1 MKKIRFL
8 SIFLFLTL
16 LFASFAP
23 AAMALEEPSLE
34 CAYCVLL
41 ETNTG
46 TVLYSRG
53 AEMRAYPASLTKMM
67 TVLLAVE
74 ATENQTVLP
83 NGDTAALSNLVTAQP
98 GFNFDMIADGST
110 ADILQGETMTLE
122 ELLYCAMLSSANE
135 ACNVIAMYIGGNV
148 NTFVEMMNQRAAQ
161 LGCTDTHFANTHGL
175 PNEEHYTTALDLSLI
190 ARECVQHSV
199 FRELCST
206 RTHTLKPTN
215 LSAER
220 QLYNTNALIN
230 ANDHYPGN
238 YLYEGAAGIKTGFT
252 SAAGYCLAALATRE
266 GVANEQLLSIV
277 LKAPA
282 YDDNGDGIIDRYC
295 NFSDSAKLFDWGFDN
310 WGYREVLKSTDI
322 ITEVPV
328 SMGDGADRV
337 SVRPS
342 SSIVRL
348 LPNDEDLSLYQKI
361 PTITAT
367 ANGKELEA
375 PIIAGQV
382 LGEIAIVKDG
392 VTVGTSALVASSD
405 VALSRVQYMRTEIS
419 NTLHK
424 PVVVWTFWVLI
435 LLTCFY
441 VFVVVRYR
449 NRRREYLKRQN
460 NARIAREIAADDQ
473 DVQDWYKKEE
483 EATRPVTLN
492 HSSKLSGDKKTMNVK
507 RSETG
512 KESPA
517 KKSGSGAAE
526 KSGTERKNS
535 EGDKMTEKRAPAMR
549 PAAKSKGEAGSPTSE
564 EDDSFRDCFEELFGK
579 KE

>member
-8 SIFLFLTL
+8 STFLLLAL
-16 LFASFAP
+16 LFSALSPSAY
-23 AAMALEEPSLE
+23 ALEEPQIE
-34 CAYCVLL
+34 CGYAVLL

-46 TVLYSRG
+46 TLLYSRNSD
-53 AEMRAYPASLTKMM
+53 ARAYPASLTKMM

-74 ATENQTVLP
+74 ACENQALLP
-83 NGDTAALSNLVTAQP
+83 NGETAALSNSVTAQP
-98 GFNFDMIADGST
+98 GFDFDMIADGST
-110 ADILQGETMTLE
+110 ADIVQGETMTLE

-135 ACNVIAMYIGGNV
+135 ACNVIAMYIGGSVDAFV
-148 NTFVEMMNQRAAQ
+148 NLMNQRAAE
-161 LGCTDTHFANTHGL
+161 LGCTGTHFANTHGL
-175 PNEEHYTTALDLSLI
+175 PNEDHYTTAYDLSLI
-190 ARECVQHSV
+190 ARECVEHSV
-199 FRELCST
+199 FRELCNT
-206 RTHTLKPTN
+206 RSHTLNPTN

-266 GVANEQLLSIV
+266 GVANEQLIAIV

-282 YDDNGDGIIDRYC
+282 YDDNGDGILDRYC
-295 NFSDSAKLFDWGFDN
+295 NFSDAARLFDWGFDN
-310 WGYREVLKSTDI
+310 WAYREVIKSTDI

-348 LPNDEDLSLYQKI
+348 LPRDEDLSLYQKV

-375 PIIAGQV
+375 PVTAGQV

-405 VALSRVQYMRTEIS
+405 VALSRVQYMRTQIS
-419 NTLHK
+419 DTLHK
-424 PVVVWTFWVLI
+424 PIVRWTFWI
-435 LLTCFY
+435 LLLLAFLY

-449 NRRREYLKRQN
+449 KRRKAYLKRRE
-460 NARIAREIAADDQ
+460 NARLAGEIARGDAD
-473 DVQDWYKKEE
+473 VRAWYNEE
-483 EATRPVTLN
+483 EQEATRSVKTLPRKPKSGEKKG
-492 HSSKLSGDKKTMNVK
+492 SSEKKPAA
-507 RSETG
+507 R
-512 KESPA
+512 PA
-517 KKSGSGAAE
+517 KS
-526 KSGTERKNS
+526 
-535 EGDKMTEKRAPAMR
+535 DPA
-549 PAAKSKGEAGSPTSE
+549 SPSAS
-564 EDDSFRDCFEELFGK
+564 EDDSFRDCFEEFFGK
-579 KE
+579 K

>member
-8 SIFLFLTL
+8 STFLLLALLLSALTPSAL
-16 LFASFAP
+16 ALDDP
-23 AAMALEEPSLE
+23 AVE

-46 TVLYSRG
+46 TVLYNRG
-53 AEMRAYPASLTKMM
+53 GDQRAYPASLTKMM
-67 TVLLAVE
+67 TVLLALE
-74 ATENQTVLP
+74 ACENQALLP
-83 NGDTAALSNLVTAQP
+83 NGETCALHNSVTAQA

-135 ACNVIAMYIGGNV
+135 ACNVIAMYIGGSVEAFV
-148 NTFVEMMNQRAAQ
+148 NLMNQRAAA
-161 LGCTDTHFANTHGL
+161 LGCMGTHFANTHGL
-175 PNEEHYTTALDLSLI
+175 PNDNHYSTAYDLSLI
-190 ARECVQHSV
+190 ARECVNHSN
-199 FRELCST
+199 FRELCNT
-206 RTHTLKPTN
+206 RTHTLNPTN

-266 GVANEQLLSIV
+266 GIANEQLIAIV

-282 YDDNGDGIIDRYC
+282 YDDNGDGVLDRYC
-295 NFSDSAKLFDWGFDN
+295 NFSDAAKLFDWGFDN
-310 WGYREVLKSTDI
+310 WTYREVIKSTDI

-348 LPNDEDLSLYQKI
+348 LPKDEDLSLYQRI
-361 PTITAT
+361 PTITAA

-375 PIIAGQV
+375 PITAGQV

-424 PVVVWTFWVLI
+424 PIVQWTFWI
-435 LLTCFY
+435 LLLLSFLY

-449 NRRREYLKRQN
+449 KRRKAYLKRLS
-460 NARIAREIAADDQ
+460 NAKVAREIANGDAD
-473 DVQDWYKKEE
+473 VREWYEE
-483 EATRPVTLN
+483 KDEATRPVTLKPKARPK
-492 HSSKLSGDKKTMNVK
+492 SEPKSG
-507 RSETG
+507 
-512 KESPA
+512 
-517 KKSGSGAAE
+517 KKSGGSHSA
-526 KSGTERKNS
+526 K
-535 EGDKMTEKRAPAMR
+535 
-549 PAAKSKGEAGSPTSE
+549 PAAKRPAVRPAKSDPASPSAS
-564 EDDSFRDCFEELFGK
+564 EDDNFRDCFEEFFGK
-579 KE
+579 KDE

>member
-8 SIFLFLTL
+8 STFLLLSLLLSALTPSAL
-16 LFASFAP
+16 ALDDP
-23 AAMALEEPSLE
+23 AVE
-34 CAYCVLL
+34 CSYCVLL

-46 TVLYSRG
+46 TVLYNRG
-53 AEMRAYPASLTKMM
+53 GDQRAYPASLTKMM
-67 TVLLAVE
+67 TVLLALE
-74 ATENQTVLP
+74 ACENQALLP
-83 NGDTAALSNLVTAQP
+83 NGETCALQNSVTAQA

-135 ACNVIAMYIGGNV
+135 ACNVIAMYIGGSV
-148 NTFVEMMNQRAAQ
+148 ETFVNLMNQRAAA
-161 LGCTDTHFANTHGL
+161 LGCMGTHFANTHGL
-175 PNEEHYTTALDLSLI
+175 PNDNHYSTAYDLSLI
-190 ARECVQHSV
+190 ARECVNHST
-199 FRELCST
+199 FRELCNT
-206 RTHTLKPTN
+206 RTHTLNPTN

-266 GVANEQLLSIV
+266 GIANEQLIAIV

-282 YDDNGDGIIDRYC
+282 YDDNGDGVLDRYC
-295 NFSDSAKLFDWGFDN
+295 NFSDAAKLFDWGFDN
-310 WGYREVLKSTDI
+310 WTYREVIKSTDI

-348 LPNDEDLSLYQKI
+348 LPKDEDLSLYQKI

-367 ANGKELEA
+367 ANGRELEA
-375 PIIAGQV
+375 PVIAGQV

-392 VTVGTSALVASSD
+392 ITVGTSALVASSD

-419 NTLHK
+419 DTLHK
-424 PVVVWTFWVLI
+424 PIVQWTFWI
-435 LLTCFY
+435 LLLLTFLY

-449 NRRREYLKRQN
+449 NRRKAYLKRLS
-460 NARIAREIAADDQ
+460 NAKVAREIANGDE
-473 DVQDWYKKEE
+473 DVRDWYNAEE
-483 EATRPVTLN
+483 EATRAVKPVRKAKPKAEPKAKTDAGAKTE
-492 HSSKLSGDKKTMNVK
+492 SRTRPVSKK
-507 RSETG
+507 
-512 KESPA
+512 PA
-517 KKSGSGAAE
+517 
-526 KSGTERKNS
+526 
-535 EGDKMTEKRAPAMR
+535 DKRAPAVR
-549 PAAKSKGEAGSPTSE
+549 PARSDPASPSAD
-564 EDDSFRDCFEELFGK
+564 EDDNFRDCFEEYFGK

>member
-8 SIFLFLTL
+8 STFLLLVL
-16 LFASFAP
+16 LFGILSP
-23 AAMALEEPSLE
+23 AASALDDPAVE

-41 ETNTG
+41 ETNTD
-46 TVLYSRG
+46 TVLYAKG
-53 AEMRAYPASLTKMM
+53 ANERAYPASLTKMM
-67 TVLLAVE
+67 TVLLAIE

-83 NGDTAALSNLVTAQP
+83 NGEVAALSNSVTAQP
-98 GFNFDMIADGST
+98 GFDFDMIASGST
-110 ADILQGETMTLE
+110 ADIVQGETMTLE

-135 ACNVIAMYIGGNV
+135 ACNVIAMYIGGSVDN
-148 NTFVEMMNQRAAQ
+148 FVAMMNRRAEE
-161 LGCTDTHFANTHGL
+161 LGCTGTHFANTHGL
-175 PNEEHYTTALDLSLI
+175 PNENHYTTAYDLALI
-190 ARECVQHSV
+190 AGEAINHSV

-206 RTHTLKPTN
+206 RTHTLPPTN

-252 SAAGYCLAALATRE
+252 SSAGYCLAALASRE

-282 YDDNGDGIIDRYC
+282 YDDNGDSIIDRYC
-295 NFSDSAKLFDWGFDN
+295 NFSDAARLFDWGFDN
-310 WGYREVLKSTDI
+310 WSYREVIKSTDI

-337 SVRPS
+337 SVRAS

-348 LPNDEDLSLYQKI
+348 LPNDEDLSLYQKV

-375 PIIAGQV
+375 PITAGQV

-392 VTVGTSALVASSD
+392 VTVGTSALVASTD

-419 NTLHK
+419 NTLHR
-424 PVVVWTFWVLI
+424 PVVQWTFWILV
-435 LLTCFY
+435 LLTFLY

-449 NRRREYLKRQN
+449 KRRKAYLKRVS
-460 NARIAREIAADDQ
+460 NARLAKEIANGDD
-473 DVQDWYKKEE
+473 DVREWYNED
-483 EATRPVTLN
+483 EATRPVKVKAPAKLKTRTKPK
-492 HSSKLSGDKKTMNVK
+492 SDADASKSAGSKATGGKK
-507 RSETG
+507 
-512 KESPA
+512 SPA
-517 KKSGSGAAE
+517 V
-526 KSGTERKNS
+526 
-535 EGDKMTEKRAPAMR
+535 R
-549 PAAKSKGEAGSPTSE
+549 PAKGKPDSPSAS
-564 EDDSFRDCFEELFGK
+564 EDDNFRDCFEEFFGK
-579 KE
+579 KD

>member
-8 SIFLFLTL
+8 STFLL
-16 LFASFAP
+16 LALLLGALSP
-23 AAMALEEPSLE
+23 MAYALDEPQVE
-34 CAYCVLL
+34 CSYCILL
-41 ETNTG
+41 ETNTD
-46 TVLYSRG
+46 TVLYNRG
-53 AEMRAYPASLTKMM
+53 GDTRAYPASLTKMM
-67 TVLLAVE
+67 TVLLALE
-74 ATENQTVLP
+74 ACENQALLP
-83 NGDTAALSNLVTAQP
+83 NGETAALSNPVTAQP

-135 ACNVIAMYIGGNV
+135 ACNVIAMYISGSV
-148 NTFVEMMNQRAAQ
+148 DAFVERMNQRAAE
-161 LGCTDTHFANTHGL
+161 LGCTGTHFANTHGL
-175 PNEEHYTTALDLSLI
+175 PNDSHYTTAYDLSRI
-190 ARECVQHSV
+190 ARECVNHST

-206 RTHTLKPTN
+206 RTHTLNPTN

-238 YLYEGAAGIKTGFT
+238 YLYEGASGIKTGYT
-252 SAAGYCLAALATRE
+252 AAGGYCLAALATRE
-266 GVANEQLLSIV
+266 GVANEQLLAII

-282 YDDNGDGIIDRYC
+282 YDDNGDGILDRYC
-295 NFSDSAKLFDWGFDN
+295 NFSDAARLFDWGFDN
-310 WGYREVLKSTDI
+310 WSYREVIKSTDI

-348 LPNDEDLSLYQKI
+348 LPKDEDLSLYQRI
-361 PTITAT
+361 PTITAA

-375 PIIAGQV
+375 PITAGQV

-424 PVVVWTFWVLI
+424 PIVQWTFWI
-435 LLTCFY
+435 LLLLSFLY

-449 NRRREYLKRQN
+449 KRRKAYLKRLS
-460 NARIAREIAADDQ
+460 NAKVAREIANGDAD
-473 DVQDWYKKEE
+473 VREWYEE
-483 EATRPVTLN
+483 KDEATRPVTLKPKARPK
-492 HSSKLSGDKKTMNVK
+492 SEPKSG
-507 RSETG
+507 
-512 KESPA
+512 
-517 KKSGSGAAE
+517 KKSGGSHSA
-526 KSGTERKNS
+526 K
-535 EGDKMTEKRAPAMR
+535 
-549 PAAKSKGEAGSPTSE
+549 PAAKRPAVRPAKSDPASPSAS
-564 EDDSFRDCFEELFGK
+564 EDDNFRDCFEEFFGK
-579 KE
+579 KDE

>member
-8 SIFLFLTL
+8 STFLL
-16 LFASFAP
+16 LALLLGALSP
-23 AAMALEEPSLE
+23 MAYALDEPQVE
-34 CAYCVLL
+34 CSYCILL
-41 ETNTG
+41 ETNTD
-46 TVLYSRG
+46 TVLYNRG
-53 AEMRAYPASLTKMM
+53 GDTRAYPASLTKMM
-67 TVLLAVE
+67 TVLLALE
-74 ATENQTVLP
+74 ACENQALLP
-83 NGDTAALSNLVTAQP
+83 NGETAALSNPVTAQP

-135 ACNVIAMYIGGNV
+135 ACNVIAMYISGSV
-148 NTFVEMMNQRAAQ
+148 DAFVERMNQRATE
-161 LGCTDTHFANTHGL
+161 LGCTGTHFANTHGL
-175 PNEEHYTTALDLSLI
+175 PNDSHYTTAYDLSRI
-190 ARECVQHSV
+190 ARECVNHST

-206 RTHTLKPTN
+206 RTHTLNPTN

-220 QLYNTNALIN
+220 QLYNPPALIN

-238 YLYEGAAGIKTGFT
+238 YLYEGASGIKTGYT
-252 SAAGYCLAALATRE
+252 AAAGYCLAALATRE
-266 GVANEQLLSIV
+266 GVANEQLIAIV

-282 YDDNGDGIIDRYC
+282 YDDNGDGILDRYC
-295 NFSDSAKLFDWGFDN
+295 NFSDAARLFDWGFDN
-310 WGYREVLKSTDI
+310 WSYREVIKSTDI

-348 LPNDEDLSLYQKI
+348 LPKDEDLSLYQRI
-361 PTITAT
+361 PTITAA

-375 PIIAGQV
+375 PITAGQV

-424 PVVVWTFWVLI
+424 PIVQWTFWI
-435 LLTCFY
+435 LLLLSFLY

-449 NRRREYLKRQN
+449 KRRKAYLKRLS
-460 NARIAREIAADDQ
+460 NAKVAREIANGDAD
-473 DVQDWYKKEE
+473 VREWYEE
-483 EATRPVTLN
+483 KDEATRPVTLKPKARPK
-492 HSSKLSGDKKTMNVK
+492 SEPKSG
-507 RSETG
+507 
-512 KESPA
+512 
-517 KKSGSGAAE
+517 KKSGGSHSA
-526 KSGTERKNS
+526 K
-535 EGDKMTEKRAPAMR
+535 
-549 PAAKSKGEAGSPTSE
+549 PAAKRPAVRPAKSDPASPSAS
-564 EDDSFRDCFEELFGK
+564 EDDNFRDCFEEFFGK
-579 KE
+579 KDE